1 MFLILPVLLFDCA
14 GVTDK
19 GKKNTAATTKE
30 ITAWVQDIKANLR
43 MASGYQHCKGAR

>member
-19 GKKNTAATTKE
+19 GKKNTAAATEE
-30 ITAWVQDIKANLR
+30 ISS
-43 MASGYQHCKGAR
+43 MGSGHQSKLKGGFWLATL

>member
-19 GKKNTAATTKE
+19 KNTAAATKE
-30 ITAWVQDIKANLR
+30 ISS
-43 MASGYQHCKGAR
+43 MGSGHQSKLKDGFWLSTL

>member
-19 GKKNTAATTKE
+19 GKKKNTAAATEE
-30 ITAWVQDIKANLR
+30 ISS
-43 MASGYQHCKGAR
+43 MGSGHQSKLKDGFWLATL

>member
-19 GKKNTAATTKE
+19 KKIQQPQQKKSA
-30 ITAWVQDIKANLR
+30 AWVQDIKANLR